1 MEQQDEL
8 GQSPSKFDQEFAGD
22 TDDQLVVG
30 ELIVR
35 CTTCR
40 AQLDPEDLFCPNC
53 GTEAPLAQREG
64 RPKPPDSDWL
74 THRYVCEGCGASM
87 SYDASAQTLRCPF
100 CSSEKLTS
108 QPDQK
113 ALRAKLVVPFQ
124 TTREQVLATLK
135 QWMGSS
141 FWRPSG
147 LANDAVVT
155 KVVPV
160 YVPYWVF
167 SARADTYWTADTNQV
182 PWHARGDW
190 RPLTGDHRGDYH
202 GILVGASGTLT
213 PVETSAICPFNLNAG
228 QPLSHSDLDNFIVE
242 QFRVQRK
249 YARPLAR
256 SGIESFEREACR
268 KLVPGRSRNV
278 KVNVRLSDIYSEP
291 VLLPVWILAYKYKG
305 ELYRFLV
312 NGQTGRH
319 TGTAPISWFKIMMTI
334 GLTIVLV
341 AIVLLLVTLF
351 ASTR

>member
-1 MEQQDEL
+1 MENQEGPGPAD
-8 GQSPSKFDQEFAGD
+8 FDSGLTPT
-22 TDDQLVVG
+22 TDDEMVVG
-30 ELIVR
+30 ELVVR

-53 GTEAPLAQREG
+53 GAEAPRVESGDRAA
-64 RPKPPDSDWL
+64 PPESDWL
-74 THRYVCEGCGASM
+74 THRYVCDGCGASM
-87 SYDASAQTLRCPF
+87 SYDASAQNLRCPF

-108 QPDQK
+108 QPDEK
-113 ALRAKLVVPFQ
+113 TLRAKLVVPFQ
-124 TTREQVLATLK
+124 TTQQQVLATLR
-135 QWMGSS
+135 QWLGSS

-147 LANDAVVT
+147 LAHDAVVT
-155 KVVPV
+155 RIVPV

-167 SARADTYWTADTNQV
+167 SAHADTYWTADTNQV
-182 PWHARGDW
+182 PWHARGNW
-190 RPLTGDHRGDYH
+190 RPVSGDHRAEYH
-202 GILVGASGTLT
+202 GILVGASSTLT

-228 QPLSHSDLDNFIVE
+228 QPLSQSDLANFIVE

-256 SGIESFEREACR
+256 AGIESFEQEACR

-278 KVNVRLSDIYSEP
+278 KVNVRLTGISSEP

-305 ELYRFLV
+305 ELYRFLA

-319 TGTAPISWFKIMMTI
+319 TGTAPVSWFKITMTI
-334 GLTIVLV
+334 LLTIVVV
-341 AIVLLLVTLF
+341 AIVLSLVTLF